1 MLEIF
6 KRLFISPV
14 LLAELLI
21 LSLIVNVLALASPLF
36 VMQVLSRYITSGV
49 DSTLKTLVFGVL
61 IAALFE
67 FLFRN
72 IRHRVAR
79 NFDTLNFEMENK
91 ILTKLHT
98 TKTSYFSV
106 RPPFATDNIIGHLNT
121 LRQTYSA
128 ANMIIFIDIPFVAIF
143 VIAIFFLSKGLGII
157 CLLIL
162 LLPLILNDMMYPFI
176 KSAFRKILPVQMKKN
191 DSLRSITSRFDTIRY
206 FRLSRLII
214 GLWENAVDG
223 MLSLKEKLDAR
234 KHFVS
239 SMMQSLSVI
248 MTIAIIGYGA
258 TLAVENILTVSALI
272 GANILAARALSS
284 VIKFASLKEQLDQ
297 AGFALN
303 EIKTINQ
310 FPSESKKSSISIDN
324 CTGNMEVN
332 DLTYQYPDTKNP
344 VFVGLNAQFQ
354 PGQLA
359 AITGMN
365 GSGKSTLIKN
375 FVSLLDPLRGSIQV
389 DNIET
394 SQLSIDWWRDNISYL
409 PQEPQF
415 ISATLL
421 DNIFGFH
428 EEDLD
433 NDKINAVISLSDLSD
448 FIQSHPDGLEM
459 PISFDGN
466 ELSYGIKKRIALARA
481 LVNEGTLAFFDE
493 PTESLD
499 ARGCQQVYQ
508 TIQQL
513 LQNSKTLVIAT
524 GDPNII
530 KLASL
535 VIDMN
540 EKPRPKITEQNKQ

>member
-1 MLEIF
+1 M
-6 KRLFISPV
+6 
-14 LLAELLI
+14 
-21 LSLIVNVLALASPLF
+21 
-36 VMQVLSRYITSGV
+36 
-49 DSTLKTLVFGVL
+49 L

-79 NFDTLNFEMENK
+79 NFDTLNFELENK

-128 ANMIIFIDIPFVAIF
+128 ANMIIFIDLPFVAIF

-481 LVNEGTLAFFDE
+481 LVNEGTLVFFDE

-513 LQNSKTLVIAT
+513 LQNNKTLVIAT

-530 KLASL
+530 
-535 VIDMN
+535 N
-540 EKPRPKITEQNKQ
+540 

>member
-21 LSLIVNVLALASPLF
+21 LSLIVNVLALAAPLF

-481 LVNEGTLAFFDE
+481 LVNEGTLVFFDE